1 MNLRL
6 LNAQPATEY
15 YAWQVEV
22 NLDNLLSMGY
32 SDNSIDVVAGYT
44 DHIPKSWM
52 ELSKRYSNVRFH
64 FYPDTRTDRTYAP
77 SIQAHLLAK
86 HWTRHPYLSKEA
98 VFFHD
103 CDFIFTKK
111 FDFHK
116 YLSDDNWYFS
126 DCTSY
131 LGYEYIIGKS
141 ETLLEMMCETV
152 DICSCK
158 IKSNKHKGGGAQKL
172 IKNVHAEYWEAV
184 ERDSNALYKL
194 MMTEKVRGMK
204 KDDDP
209 NPIQAWTASMWAEL
223 WNGWKRGHNVEVPE
237 EFNFAWATDPSN
249 KWDMVSFYHNAG
261 VGDANSGMFFK
272 GNYTTSLPYDEELE
286 LDEGRCSHKYF
297 DIVKRVG
304 NNTCLR

>member
-1 MNLRL
+1 
-6 LNAQPATEY
+6 LNCQPATDY

-22 NLDNLLSMGY
+22 NLDNLLSMGN

-44 DHIPKSWM
+44 ENIPRSWM
-52 ELSKRYSNVRFH
+52 ELSKRYGNVRFF
-64 FYPDTRTDRTYAP
+64 FYPDTRNDKSYPP

-86 HWTRHPYLSKEA
+86 HWKRHPYLSKEA

-103 CDFIFTKK
+103 CDFIFTKP

-116 YLSDDNWYFS
+116 YLNDDNWYFS
-126 DCTSY
+126 NCTSY
-131 LGYEYIIGKS
+131 LGHDYIVGKS
-141 ETLLEMMCETV
+141 ELLLELMCETV

-158 IKSNKHKGGGAQKL
+158 IRVNKDKAGGAQKL
-172 IKNVHAEYWEAV
+172 IKGVHSEYWEAV

-194 MMTEKVRGMK
+194 MMTEKVRKMK
-204 KDDDP
+204 QEGDP

-223 WNGWKRGHNVEVPE
+223 WNGWKRGHNVEVPK
-237 EFNFAWATDPSN
+237 EFDFAWATDVIE
-249 KWDMVSFYHNAG
+249 KWDMVSFFHNAG

-272 GNYTTSLPYDEELE
+272 GNYTTSLPYDEDLE
-286 LDEGRCSHKYF
+286 LDSGRCSHKYF

-304 NNTCLR
+304 QNTCLR